1 MKLFLHFKKAVQKF
15 PKFYFLSISKFQFE
29 AFHILFFK
37 LEKTRTYLSY
47 KNYLLKKNM
56 RKIFTQSAQIG
67 AIGKWSMLPD
77 FIFDSLFSLLTMRR
91 QFLYIITFYKNKL
104 TFSKSWSL
112 SKIPNIGLIER
123 NCENCRHFLK
133 IVNLFKILWTFF

>member
-1 MKLFLHFKKAVQKF
+1 MKSFLHFKIAVQKF
-15 PKFYFLSISKFQFE
+15 PFFLSISKFQFE
-29 AFHILFFK
+29 PLHILFFK

-67 AIGKWSMLPD
+67 AIRKWSMLPD
-77 FIFDSLFSLLTMRR
+77 FIFDSPFSLLTMRR

-123 NCENCRHFLK
+123 NCENRRHF
-133 IVNLFKILWTFF
+133 

>member
-1 MKLFLHFKKAVQKF
+1 MIGMRKLQAFLEFRWNLSYTLKSRFKNF
-15 PKFYFLSISKFQFE
+15 LFLSISKFQFE
-29 AFHILFFK
+29 PLHILFFK

-67 AIGKWSMLPD
+67 AIRKWSMLPD
-77 FIFDSLFSLLTMRR
+77 FIFDSPFSLLTMWR
-91 QFLYIITFYKNKL
+91 QFFNIITSCKNKL

-123 NCENCRHFLK
+123 NCENRRHF
-133 IVNLFKILWTFF
+133 